1 MVVLAFIGGTF
12 FGMLILGL
20 LSNSRHNIDETQE
33 DKK

>member
-12 FGMLILGL
+12 FGMLILGV

-33 DKK
+33 GRK